1 MPLAPS
7 LRFVRR
13 WRRVIALLCVLLF
26 ATPVLCE
33 EPEPDLSWIDRQA
46 VASGMVF
53 YQTERGERPQV
64 VVIKLAVAIAAAPQ
78 VIWEILTACQI
89 APEYVPNVQS
99 CRKLE
104 VLDNGRSDLFVQV
117 IKPAFF
123 IPSFEHVFRLDYTPY
138 TRIDVHR
145 VSGPIAHMDGSWWL
159 LPQQD
164 GHTLL
169 VYNLALDPGFPIPRF
184 FVRATLKRDAP
195 RVLSAVRER
204 AEARPRAARD

>member
-1 MPLAPS
+1 MPLAAS
-7 LRFVRR
+7 CRVVQR
-13 WRRVIALLCVLLF
+13 WRRAIALLLPFLLS
-26 ATPVLCE
+26 ATRLASA
-33 EPEPDLSWIDRQA
+33 EPEPDLGWIDRQA
-46 VASGMVF
+46 VASRLVF
-53 YQTERGERPQV
+53 WQTERGERPQV
-64 VVIKLAVAIAAAPQ
+64 VVIKLAIDVDAPPQAIWD
-78 VIWEILTACQI
+78 VLTACQI

-104 VLDNGRSDLFVQV
+104 VLDNGRADLFVQV

-123 IPSFEHVFRLDYTPY
+123 IPAFEHVFRLDYTPY

-159 LPQQD
+159 LPQPD

-184 FVRATLKRDAP
+184 FVRATLKRDLP
-195 RVLSAVRER
+195 KVLSAVRER
-204 AEARPRAARD
+204 AEAHR

>member
-7 LRFVRR
+7 RRFVRR
-13 WRRVIALLCVLLF
+13 WRRAIAPLPILLF
-26 ATPVLCE
+26 ATRLLGE
-33 EPEPDLSWIDRQA
+33 EPEPDLSWIDREA

-64 VVIKLAVAIAAAPQ
+64 VVIKLAVDIAASPQ
-78 VIWEILTACQI
+78 VIWEILTTCQI

-99 CRKLE
+99 CRKIE
-104 VLDNGRSDLFVQV
+104 ALDNGRSDLFVQV
-117 IKPAFF
+117 IKPIFF
-123 IPSFEHVFRLDYTPY
+123 IPAFEHVFRLDYTPY

-159 LPQQD
+159 LPQPD
-164 GHTLL
+164 GRTLL

-184 FVRATLKRDAP
+184 FVRGLLKRDAP

-204 AEARPRAARD
+204 AEAQR